1 MQNFVSIQPRTS
13 PVKFAHLAEKS
24 GKGSIS
30 NLSTKAATEQDRL
43 REEYMASETAQP
55 DELLQ
60 VVTELEELRQ
70 RNLQLLVHKASA
82 QVQERALQVELKNI
96 RVVRDACLAQGEK
109 AASDISKAHES
120 GSSLS

>member
-1 MQNFVSIQPRTS
+1 
-13 PVKFAHLAEKS
+13 
-24 GKGSIS
+24 
-30 NLSTKAATEQDRL
+30 
-43 REEYMASETAQP
+43 MASETAQP

-120 GSSLS
+120 AAERERVYMSAISKMVVEAAASTALKKRYK